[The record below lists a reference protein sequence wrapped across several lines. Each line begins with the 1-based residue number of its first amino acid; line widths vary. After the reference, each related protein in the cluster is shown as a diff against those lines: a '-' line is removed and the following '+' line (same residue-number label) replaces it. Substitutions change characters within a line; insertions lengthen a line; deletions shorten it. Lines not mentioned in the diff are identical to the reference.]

1 MLARKLHL
9 KPGMRFA
16 VVNAPQG
23 FRRTLGKLPAGVTQE
38 KSLKNALDLVLLFL
52 VTRKELKN
60 QWPKALKSLK
70 PDSSLWVAYPKRTS
84 GVDSELAEMNGGWDV
99 YKNSAWQP
107 VAMIAVDDIWSA
119 VRFKQRPDLE
129 RARAARPEEL
139 IRDADGTVCI
149 DRKNRVVTPPGD
161 LRGLL
166 DKNTKAAAAFDALSF
181 TNRKE
186 YVVWII
192 DAKRAG
198 TRAARLSKAVELL
211 SKGRKNPSDK

>member
-1 MLARKLHL
+1 MLAEKLHL

-16 VVNAPQG
+16 VVNAPPG
-23 FRRTLGKLPAGVTQE
+23 FQRTLGKLPAGVTQVV
-38 KSLKNALDLVLLFL
+38 SLKGTLDLVLLFL
-52 VTRKELKN
+52 FTRKELKN

-70 PDSSLWVAYPKRTS
+70 PDSSLWVAYPKKSS
-84 GVDSELAEMNGGWDV
+84 GVDSDLAEMNGDWDV
-99 YKNSAWQP
+99 CKNSAWQP
-107 VAMIAVDDIWSA
+107 VAVIAVDDIWSA

-129 RARAARPEEL
+129 RARAARSEEG

-166 DKNTKAAAAFDALSF
+166 DRHTKAAAAFDALSF

-192 DAKRAG
+192 DAKRPE
-198 TRAARLSKAVELL
+198 TRAARLSKTVELL